1 MTLNECNPFIRSIK
15 AHTAENST
23 KKTYA
28 LNHRLLYF
36 TGGKGVLHIHPASYP
51 VYKDTA
57 ILYPAGV
64 VYELFVE
71 EGDSVS
77 FITLNFDYTQN
88 FTHLDKALKLQREGE
103 ECSTPLEEITFS
115 DFPALNHEIYIPN
128 AISIIND
135 MHSILEEM
143 QNKKSDCQPY
153 CSGLLK
159 TIICKILRTST
170 KPSKAANPKVER
182 IFSYIHENYASDID
196 NMQIAAHLSYHPYY
210 VNKIFSAHTGMTIHQ
225 YLNHYRLIRAAHYLS
240 TSTIPIH
247 QICYM
252 VGFQNP
258 AHFTGNFKKK
268 FGINP
273 KEYRNMHKNV

>member
-15 AHTAENST
+15 PHTLDENT

-36 TGGKGVLHIHPASYP
+36 TGGKGTLRIYPASYP

-64 VYELFVE
+64 VYELTV
-71 EGDSVS
+71 DSSVS

-88 FTHLDKALKLQREGE
+88 FTHLTRPLKLQREGE
-103 ECSTPLEEITFS
+103 ECSTPLEEIAFT

-128 AISIIND
+128 AISILND
-135 MHSILEEM
+135 MYTLLDEM
-143 QNKKSDCQPY
+143 RNNQKPDSQPY

-159 TIICKILRTST
+159 TIVCKILRTST
-170 KPSKAANPKVER
+170 MPSESSNPKIKS
-182 IFSYIHENYASDID
+182 IFSFIHENYASDID

-210 VNKIFSAHTGMTIHQ
+210 VNKIFSSHTGMTIHQ
-225 YLNHYRLIRAAHYLS
+225 YLNHYRLIRAAHHLS
-240 TSTIPIH
+240 TSNIPIH
-247 QICYM
+247 QISDM

-258 AHFTGNFKKK
+258 AHFTANFKKK
-268 FGINP
+268 YGINP
-273 KEYRNMHKNV
+273 KDYRNMHNNS